1 MIDICLP
8 TLSHSFYWF
17 DSLLFASQEAQ
28 PFERIEVTKDQALEM
43 FSENNF
49 KVG

>member
-1 MIDICLP
+1 MIFVTP
-8 TLSHSFYWF
+8 TFSLILYCS
-17 DSLLFASQEAQ
+17 DSLLFTSQEAQ

-43 FSENNF
+43 FSDNQF